1 MRSMVLRTSDCRAWS
16 NGAVA
21 RRRNRSLTEWTV
33 LGLVAE
39 EPTHGF
45 ALARLLAR
53 GGEVGRVWAATRPL
67 TYRAIDQLAADGLV
81 EPIRTEPGSGPPRTV
96 HRATSTGR
104 RALRR
109 WLMEPVAHPRQVRAE
124 LLVKLLLLERAGKST
139 APLLAAQ
146 RDALADALDAA
157 RHPAARDSASR
168 WRAEQADAIDRF
180 LRG

>member
-1 MRSMVLRTSDCRAWS
+1 
-16 NGAVA
+16 VA
-21 RRRNRSLTEWTV
+21 DRRDRSLTEWVV

-45 ALARLLAR
+45 ALARLMAR

-67 TYRAIDQLAADGLV
+67 TYRAIDRLAAEGLV
-81 EPIRTEPGSGPPRTV
+81 APVRTEAGSGPPRTV
-96 HRATSTGR
+96 HRATPAGR

-109 WLMEPVAHPRQVRAE
+109 WLAQPVAHPREVRAE
-124 LLVKLLLLERAGKST
+124 LLVKLLLLERADQPT

-146 RDALADALDAA
+146 RDAFGDSLDAA
-157 RHPAARDSASR
+157 RRAPAHDSVGR
-168 WRAEQADAIDRF
+168 WRAEQAAAIDRF